1 MILSPCRHT
10 SLKCLYR
17 KPSCIPSFDLVE
29 SPWLGDLLGRRS
41 LCPHIGGSVRLFRVG
56 PGPLIDFQADMS
68 QNKVFSCL
76 KSSFLGAKVSLVKW
90 ATDNREDN
98 DAWPWGFLSP

>member
-1 MILSPCRHT
+1 
-10 SLKCLYR
+10 
-17 KPSCIPSFDLVE
+17 
-29 SPWLGDLLGRRS
+29 
-41 LCPHIGGSVRLFRVG
+41 
-56 PGPLIDFQADMS
+56 MS

-98 DAWPWGFLSP
+98 DAWPWGFLSLSIILTLRWFVDDIKQTLFLA